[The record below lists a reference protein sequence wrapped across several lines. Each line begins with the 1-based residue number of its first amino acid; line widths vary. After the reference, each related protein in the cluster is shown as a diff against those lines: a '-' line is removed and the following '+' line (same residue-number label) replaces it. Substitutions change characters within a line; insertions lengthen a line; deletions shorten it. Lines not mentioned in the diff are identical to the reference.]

1 MTFNTAK
8 IVWFVFLILTLE
20 TLFCVPLL
28 SWELALGRLL
38 LVGVCFSLGA
48 VGGITFV
55 TSRWKETWQRIL
67 ASLVARFESIPT
79 GSWLLI
85 CFAAGSILRILW
97 VWQYPAPQRSD
108 QATYFALARGL
119 VERHEYGFPHGGI
132 AFWPPGYPFFLA
144 AWFFVC
150 GSRPWVPLL
159 ANLFLFAV
167 TLITVGRLAL
177 RIGGTSAARFAM
189 LLLVPWPTMLMI
201 AGFAGKELLVVP
213 LLCLI
218 LLTFSRALESRSW
231 SGGLAMTV
239 ISGLLL
245 GAMSLTQPSFLL
257 FVFVLM
263 IYDFIQN
270 RNLLG
275 AGVRAVL
282 VVAALCAVILPWTLR
297 NHRVLGAW
305 VPISTNGGDVFY
317 RANNSLATGGFTP
330 KAEQNL
336 DDLDEVSRGKVGFH
350 LGVEWIR
357 AHPGKFL
364 LLGVRKQYLFLGDD
378 AQGAFE
384 TLKRGFGIGGL
395 RYVIWKAVCNL
406 YWWCI
411 WMLILLML
419 LLEWRTPHSENPLL
433 IAVMLGVLYL
443 VAMHSVFESG
453 GKYHEPLMGLIAVL
467 AGQVVA
473 TRTAPAQAA
482 KRDDGTRHAIVQERR
497 AGLEIQPAQN

>member
-1 MTFNTAK
+1 MTLNTAK
-8 IVWFVFLILTLE
+8 TVWFVLLVLTLE

-28 SWELALGRLL
+28 SWELALGTQVP
-38 LVGVCFSLGA
+38 VGVCFSLA
-48 VGGITFV
+48 MVGGITFV

-79 GSWLLI
+79 GSWFLI

-108 QATYFALARGL
+108 QATYLALARGL

-150 GSRPWVPLL
+150 GFRPWIPLL

-167 TLITVGRLAL
+167 TLITVDRLAL
-177 RIGGTSAARFAM
+177 RIGGTPAARFAT

-218 LLTFSRALESRSW
+218 LLTFSRALESRSS
-231 SGGLAMTV
+231 SGGFAMT
-239 ISGLLL
+239 ILSGLLL
-245 GAMSLTQPSFLL
+245 GAMSLTQPSFML
-257 FVFVLM
+257 FVFVLI
-263 IYDFIQN
+263 IYDCIRN

-275 AGVRAVL
+275 VGVRAIF
-282 VVAALCAVILPWTLR
+282 VVAALCAVILPWTFR

-330 KAEQNL
+330 KAEQSL
-336 DDLDEVSRGKVGFH
+336 DDLDEVSRGKVGFR
-350 LGVEWIR
+350 LGVKWIQT
-357 AHPGKFL
+357 HPGKFL
-364 LLGVRKQYLFLGDD
+364 LLAVRKQYLFLGDD

-384 TLKRGFGIGGL
+384 TLKRGLGIGGL
-395 RYVIWKAVCNL
+395 RYVLWKAVSNF
-406 YWWCI
+406 YWWFI

-419 LLEWRTPHSENPLL
+419 LQKWRNPLL
-433 IAVMLGVLYL
+433 ENALFIAVMLGVLYL

-453 GKYHEPLMGLIAVL
+453 GKYHEPLMGLIAVI
-467 AGQVVA
+467 AGQVVSTTA
-473 TRTAPAQAA
+473 APRTNLKA
-482 KRDDGTRHAIVQERR
+482 
-497 AGLEIQPAQN
+497 